1 MDLSGVE
8 VIEADR
14 RFIKQAHKD
23 VESQAQKMLEQGMET
38 QVQEMLEQGVET
50 QVQEESDSLHRVG
63 LHVNGFHVWRKSV
76 CLLDFEVPLK

>member
-1 MDLSGVE
+1 ME

-38 QVQEMLEQGVET
+38 QVQDLGDT
-50 QVQEESDSLHRVG
+50 QHRHRARVG
-63 LHVNGFHVWRKSV
+63 LLVHG
-76 CLLDFEVPLK
+76 L

>member
-1 MDLSGVE
+1 MMCDHGVSDYVCEGVDLSGVE

-38 QVQEMLEQGVET
+38 QVVDA
-50 QVQEESDSLHRVG
+50 VWSLLCV
-63 LHVNGFHVWRKSV
+63 
-76 CLLDFEVPLK
+76 

>member
-38 QVQEMLEQGVET
+38 QVQDLGDT
-50 QVQEESDSLHRVG
+50 QHRYRARVG
-63 LHVNGFHVWRKSV
+63 LLVHG
-76 CLLDFEVPLK
+76 L

>member
-38 QVQEMLEQGVET
+38 QVQDLGDT
-50 QVQEESDSLHRVG
+50 QHRHRARVG
-63 LHVNGFHVWRKSV
+63 LLVHG
-76 CLLDFEVPLK
+76 L